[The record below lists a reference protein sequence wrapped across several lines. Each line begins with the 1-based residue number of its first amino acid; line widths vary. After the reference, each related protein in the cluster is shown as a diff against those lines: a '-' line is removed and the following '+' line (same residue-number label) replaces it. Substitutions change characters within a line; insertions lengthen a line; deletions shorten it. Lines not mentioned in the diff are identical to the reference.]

1 MVFEWRRVALMLA
14 GSVLVSVT
22 CCAPSAAGAAG
33 EPPICGTTPSGGG
46 PAAKATLALADQD
59 PETVAGATY
68 GRDTGER
75 QMTLVYTASGCRLAD
90 DLPAPLDPPPIGP
103 PKDQTLD
110 TVPYGVIRLNGSPDI
125 DGNQYIVHL
134 TVSTSPAAF
143 KNQDGK
149 EVQPSFDPGT
159 YAGFLHLRA
168 PWLHRVGTPVAISRS
183 DNQWLKVAVLASIG
197 ALAGFVGFALL
208 HWFAQADL
216 LVGTLRF
223 AFAGAASVVIG
234 GGTAYL
240 TNYLN
245 QGVWTFGANG
255 RALVFAAFTA
265 ATTGPVVTGLLTKV
279 YDDKKAVTD
288 AVKEAKDTARTSAAR
303 EMASGGEAPE

>member
-1 MVFEWRRVALMLA
+1 MVHDWRCVAFLLA
-14 GSVLVSVT
+14 RSVLVF
-22 CCAPSAAGAAG
+22 CCAPSVAGAAD
-33 EPPICGTTPSGGG
+33 EPPICGAPSGGG
-46 PAAKATLALADQD
+46 AAGKATLALADQD

-110 TVPYGVIRLNGSPDI
+110 TVPHGVIRLNGPPEI
-125 DGNQYIVHL
+125 DGNQYIVYL
-134 TVSTSPAAF
+134 TVSTSPTAF
-143 KNQDGK
+143 KNQAGK

-159 YAGFLHLRA
+159 YGGFLHLRA
-168 PWLHRVGTPVAISRS
+168 PWLHRTGTPVAISRS
-183 DNQWLKVAVLASIG
+183 DNEWLKVAVLASIG
-197 ALAGFVGFALL
+197 ALGGFVVFVLL

-216 LVGTLRF
+216 LVGGLRF
-223 AFAGAASVVIG
+223 AFAGAAGVVIG
-234 GGTAYL
+234 AGTAYL

-245 QGVWTFGANG
+245 QGVWTFDANG
-255 RALVFAAFTA
+255 RALMLAAFTA
-265 ATTGPVVTGLLTKV
+265 ATTGPVVSGLLTKV

-288 AVKEAKDTARTSAAR
+288 AVKQAKDTARKTAANEMAAR
-303 EMASGGEAPE
+303 GEAPK